1 MPVDLFNPLSSFPL
15 QNQLLQPPQAR
26 ASGSVAQPLSPDEQ
40 QSLLERIGASSL
52 HGLGWIGGTLSKS
65 FGGRAIRGALGMLAG
80 HDTPASELLSFI
92 PGSDTFG
99 LTDPANE
106 MHGSHLLGGDKDTP
120 FLSPEGIG
128 GLGLDLITDPAMYL
142 TFGGAATNALGKAA
156 GKLGTIPKTAAG
168 RIAGFGAASP
178 EAASLASATG
188 KTVGEVAG
196 QALGGHVGL
205 GIPFTDIGTTF
216 DLTGLG
222 STLSKIPGVT
232 AGMEK
237 AGDLLSP
244 LYRGAKSMFQK
255 SARGQ
260 VEPVLQDLAIQGSE
274 LTKDKLYHASG
285 PMADLLTAA
294 QEATGWS
301 HGKDFTPFE
310 PILKQ
315 QIPTLQRAIELTPK
329 DWSAVDPARA
339 ALMQQELAA
348 LPSWAT
354 DAAKQYRSITDPVLD
369 QGINLGLWDRP
380 LAGGPEYMRRQ
391 QSLIAGGGKAG
402 RGTVGITP
410 TAQQGREDMFKGLFT
425 EGDGPAGNS
434 INNLA
439 RDTALRGMNPADAQL
454 HVLSQYLRFP
464 QQEYAN
470 LKQLLATN
478 PAGMTSTQAARLTE
492 LEGMFKQATDLV
504 GWQKGTN
511 EKAIK
516 ELGGYFVNHPLRD
529 LEDYIAMNAG
539 RHVNAAQ
546 AYKGLAQMGQAG
558 GEVPLASMLPQLNL
572 KVAAKAKD
580 NLIAAIMEKNPGMN
594 AVDAEALM
602 GTLGITPQQAER
614 MKKFVELGKAP
625 EGAGP
630 WLGLFDSTM
639 NLTKA
644 GQTAWPSTQVRN
656 IISDFFTR
664 WGYGGSV
671 SPLMQSGRLA
681 TEGQTIPGLAQRIPR
696 FAGMTDEA
704 ATKQLLKE
712 GYQLG
717 LGDIRKFQ
725 APEASGID
733 PALQFANRSMPKVG
747 VPEPELL
754 KTLYGHIPGEED
766 LNLLSGESRLA
777 PWNVRGVAGKAESKF
792 APVAAMQSAQ
802 SKFEAYN
809 KWETYID
816 ASARGFEPQAAM
828 NEVIKAHHDF
838 GNLSDF
844 EKNVMRRIVPF
855 YSWMRQNVPQIG
867 SEIATNP
874 GGRIANSLRTV
885 VAAGGPQQGLLPHS
899 VSDTGE
905 AIPLGS
911 DETGRNHYL
920 TSLGLPFEDLTQ
932 LTSLNSMLGST
943 APYIRLPWELAT
955 GRQVFNNRDI
965 PATYPLPVGG
975 PIANSLV
982 MNSPLSRVFSQ
993 GNVLMDP
1000 NRSLLEKAA
1009 QMLAGQRVTTID
1021 PQVAQRTALREEA
1034 ERKLQGLPATHQFN
1048 RTYIPAD
1055 QIPTLS
1061 PQELEM
1067 YRLLLTTQRR

>member
-1 MPVDLFNPLSSFPL
+1 MGWAGL
-15 QNQLLQPPQAR
+15 AER
-26 ASGSVAQPLSPDEQ
+26 SPKH
-40 QSLLERIGASSL
+40 SA
-52 HGLGWIGGTLSKS
+52 GGP
-65 FGGRAIRGALGMLAG
+65 FAALGMMAG

-106 MHGSHLLGGDKDTP
+106 MHGSHLLGGNKDTP
-120 FLSPEGIG
+120 FFSPEGIG

-142 TFGGAATNALGKAA
+142 TFGGSAVNSLGKAA

-188 KTVGEVAG
+188 KTIAEVAG
-196 QALGGHVGL
+196 QPLGGHMGL

-222 STLSKIPGVT
+222 SALSKVPGVAT
-232 AGMEK
+232 GMEK
-237 AGDLLSP
+237 AADLLSP

-274 LTKDKLYHASG
+274 LTKDKLFHASD
-285 PMADLLTAA
+285 PLADLIRHA
-294 QEATGWS
+294 QESTGWR
-301 HGKDFTPFE
+301 HGQDFTPYE
-310 PILKQ
+310 PMLKQ
-315 QIPTLQRAIELTPK
+315 QIPTLQHAIELTPH
-329 DWSAVDPARA
+329 DWSAIDPTRA
-339 ALMQQELAA
+339 ALLQQELSAMPA
-348 LPSWAT
+348 WAV
-354 DAAKQYRSITDPVLD
+354 DAAKQYRGITQPVLEEG
-369 QGINLGLWDRP
+369 QNLGLWDRA
-380 LAGGPEYMRRQ
+380 LSGNGPEYMRRQ
-391 QSLIAGGGKAG
+391 QSLIPGKSG
-402 RGTVGITP
+402 RGTTGITP
-410 TAQQGREDMFKGLFT
+410 TAQQGREDMFRGLFT
-425 EGDGPAGNS
+425 EGNGPAGNS

-439 RDTALRGMNPADAQL
+439 RDVPLRTMAPDVAQQ
-454 HVLSQYLRFP
+454 HVMSQYLGFT
-464 QQEYAN
+464 QQEYNN

-478 PAGMTSTQAARLTE
+478 PAAMTGTQQARLAE

-504 GWQKGTN
+504 GWQKGLN
-511 EKAIK
+511 PDAIK

-529 LEDYIAMNAG
+529 LESYVAMNAG

-546 AYKGLAQMGQAG
+546 AYKALAQMGEAG
-558 GEVPLASMLPQLNL
+558 GEVPIASMLPQLNL
-572 KVAAKAKD
+572 KVADKAKQ
-580 NLIAAIMEKNPGMN
+580 NLIAAIMERNPGMGT
-594 AVDAEALM
+594 ADAEQLM
-602 GTLGITPQQAER
+602 GTLGISAQQAER

-630 WLGLFDSTM
+630 WLGMFDSIM

-725 APEASGID
+725 ASEASGID
-733 PALQFANRSMPKVG
+733 PAIQFANRSMPKVG

-754 KTLYGHIPGEED
+754 KTLYGHIPGAED

-777 PWNVRGVAGKAESKF
+777 PWNVRGFNAKAESNF

-816 ASARGFEPQAAM
+816 ARARGFEPQAAM
-828 NEVIKAHHDF
+828 NEVVKAHHDF

-874 GGRIANSLRTV
+874 GGRIANALRGV
-885 VAAGGPQQGLLPHS
+885 VAAGGPQQGLLPRS
-899 VSDTGE
+899 VSETGE
-905 AIPLGS
+905 AIPLGG
-911 DETGRNHYL
+911 DETGRQHYL

-943 APYIRLPWELAT
+943 APYIRMPWELAT
-955 GRQVFNNRDI
+955 GKQVFNNRDI
-965 PATYPLPVGG
+965 PATYPLPTGG
-975 PIANSLV
+975 PIANSLLQ
-982 MNSPLSRVFSQ
+982 NSPIGRVFSQ
-993 GNVLMDP
+993 ANVAMDP

-1009 QMLAGQRVTTID
+1009 QLLAGQRVTTID
-1021 PQVAQRTALREEA
+1021 PQVAQRTALEEEA
-1034 ERKLQGLPATHQFN
+1034 IRRLQGLPQTHQFN